1 MIGSGGSSRVA
12 RYPWRAMVLALVLS
26 VGMGAGIAQGAL
38 IITEIMYD
46 PAGGNEHEYVE
57 LFNTGPTAV
66 DLTGYVLEDS
76 GGNQAT
82 LSGSIASG
90 EVAVLIRIDTS
101 RLHSN
106 YVSAW
111 DPTAP
116 AESINWIDVS
126 PWPNFTN
133 SGDSVILRDP
143 SQAIIAQVDYS
154 SGSDGWPTASDA
166 ASIYLLNPNGP
177 QNDPANW
184 ALSQNGVDG
193 AHLGLSPRASDVG
206 SPGFVVIPEPA
217 SFLLACTGLL
227 ALGRRPCGA

>member
-1 MIGSGGSSRVA
+1 SRVA

-106 YVSAW
+106 YV
-111 DPTAP
+111 
-116 AESINWIDVS
+116 
-126 PWPNFTN
+126 
-133 SGDSVILRDP
+133 
-143 SQAIIAQVDYS
+143 
-154 SGSDGWPTASDA
+154 
-166 ASIYLLNPNGP
+166 
-177 QNDPANW
+177 
-184 ALSQNGVDG
+184 
-193 AHLGLSPRASDVG
+193 
-206 SPGFVVIPEPA
+206 
-217 SFLLACTGLL
+217 
-227 ALGRRPCGA
+227 